1 MTDII
6 IIGAGPAGLTAGI
19 YAKRSGKS
27 VLIFEKSA
35 PGGQIINSPN
45 IENYPGFKNISGPEF
60 ATSLYNQAKDLG
72 AEFIFDEVI
81 KIESQ
86 DKKKIVCTKDK
97 KYEAKRIIIAT
108 GCANKKL
115 GLPNEDKLIGNGI
128 SYCATCDGA
137 FYKEKSVAVIGGGNT
152 ATMDAL
158 FLANYCKKVYVLCR
172 SHLKSDESEQEKL
185 KQKQNV
191 EIINNTIVTKLIGDN
206 KLESIEVKT
215 GDKVSNLDVDA
226 VFVAI
231 GQEPQTKGFENILE
245 LDKFGYAK
253 TNEECMTKE
262 KGIFVA
268 GDVREKHVR
277 QLTTATAD
285 GTIASINA
293 SKE

>member
-19 YAKRSGKS
+19 YAKRSGKN

-72 AEFIFDEVI
+72 AEFIFDEVL

-86 DKKKIVCTKDK
+86 DKKKIVYTKDK
-97 KYEAKRIIIAT
+97 NYEAKRIIIAT

-115 GLPNEDKLIGNGI
+115 GLPNEDKLIGKGI

-215 GDKVSNLDVDA
+215 GDKVSNLEVDA

>member
-72 AEFIFDEVI
+72 AKFMFDEV
-81 KIESQ
+81 KIELQ
-86 DKKKIVCTKDK
+86 DKKKIVYTKNK
-97 KYEAKRIIIAT
+97 KYEAKKVIIAT
-108 GCANKKL
+108 GCTNKKL

>member
-72 AEFIFDEVI
+72 AEFIFDEVL

-86 DKKKIVCTKDK
+86 DKKKIVYTKDK

-115 GLPNEDKLIGNGI
+115 GLPNEDKLIGKGI

-231 GQEPQTKGFENILE
+231 GQEPQTRGFENILE
-245 LDKFGYAK
+245 LDKFGYVK